1 MLLLSRWLGTGEVK
15 LGKLEEFGSAMA
27 MDRNSASKPNGK
39 PHLISQCNFVAIL
52 FSFYAGRHREIM
64 SLVLTT

>member
-15 LGKLEEFGSAMA
+15 LGKLEELDSAMA
-27 MDRNSASKPNGK
+27 MDGNHVSKTNVK